1 MGFLRAFF
9 SFKGRLN
16 GAEYAIVFVGYLLL
30 LAVFFLTQ
38 SSVHAY
44 GTVGDLLEFA
54 LIILILWI
62 FFASMAKRFHDIDKT
77 GWNCLLI
84 LIPVV
89 GGLVL
94 MFYRGSATDND
105 FGPAQKFF

>member
-1 MGFLRAFF
+1 MR
-9 SFKGRLN
+9 SF
-16 GAEYAIVFVGYLLL
+16 FVGYLLL

-38 SSVHAY
+38 PSAHAY

-62 FFASMAKRFHDIDKT
+62 FFASMVKRFHDIDKT
-77 GWNCLLI
+77 GWSCLLI

-89 GGLVL
+89 GGLTPLVL
-94 MFYRGSATDND
+94 MFYRGRATDND